1 MKVPDDLKA
10 DSGLKTH
17 VRDAIR
23 PHLDFIAACKADGI
37 SEAAIHRHLLKKG
50 HKVGS
55 RSGFG
60 AALKYLLREEQSACA
75 PGAITDRSSLS
86 ALPVQPASPNPA
98 AAADAGAAIAA
109 ETSLP
114 VHSPAKTS
122 FGDDRHG
129 FAWGTA

>member
-1 MKVPDDLKA
+1 MEIPDELKA

-23 PHLDFIAACKADGI
+23 PHLEFIYGCLSNGI

-60 AALKYLLREEQSACA
+60 AALKYLLREEHEKGAVRVSDSRLAPSAGSVSPQPKA
-75 PGAITDRSSLS
+75 AVSS
-86 ALPVQPASPNPA
+86 
-98 AAADAGAAIAA
+98 ADAKPLGTP
-109 ETSLP
+109 TSARAGIKNLF
-114 VHSPAKTS
+114 A
-122 FGDDRHG
+122 DDRNPPA
-129 FAWGTA
+129 FGTH